1 MSGSVGAW
9 TTLILPCELL
19 AVGWT
24 PLVHWVEVTVE
35 RATSIFPCVLL
46 TVRRTLSVQWVI
58 VTVRGTTRVL
68 PCIFLAVWR
77 AVLIEGVV
85 FAVTVDKLWLAATLV
100 HLRSLLITLQRWTKD
115 FRKLTEGFRCGLI
128 VGIWLSKRVIS
139 LLKWL
144 VWTLIV
150 AAPLAN
156 LDLTGGVDIKHV
168 RELECR
174 EKSISHNIG
183 PTLIIGHPFCEKPLQ
198 QFVLHHTAKFVRQL
212 QPYRVTVLIVFA

>member
-35 RATSIFPCVLL
+35 RATGIFPCVLL
-46 TVRRTLSVQWVI
+46 TVRRALSVQWVI
-58 VTVRGTTRVL
+58 LTVRGTTRVL
-68 PCIFLAVWR
+68 PCIFLAVRR

-100 HLRSLLITLQRWTKD
+100 HLGSLLITIQSWTKD
-115 FRKLTEGFRCGLI
+115 FGPFTKGLSCGLI
-128 VGIWLSKRVIS
+128 VSIWLSQRVIP

-150 AAPLAN
+150 AASLTN
-156 LDLTGGVDIKHV
+156 LDLTGCVDIKHIG
-168 RELECR
+168 ELEGR
-174 EKSISHNIG
+174 
-183 PTLIIGHPFCEKPLQ
+183 
-198 QFVLHHTAKFVRQL
+198 
-212 QPYRVTVLIVFA
+212 

>member
-19 AVGWT
+19 AVRWT
-24 PLVHWVEVTVE
+24 PLVHWVEVTVK

-100 HLRSLLITLQRWTKD
+100 HLGSLLITLQRWTKD
-115 FRKLTEGFRCGLI
+115 FRP
-128 VGIWLSKRVIS
+128 
-139 LLKWL
+139 LK
-144 VWTLIV
+144 T
-150 AAPLAN
+150 P
-156 LDLTGGVDIKHV
+156 
-168 RELECR
+168 
-174 EKSISHNIG
+174 
-183 PTLIIGHPFCEKPLQ
+183 
-198 QFVLHHTAKFVRQL
+198 
-212 QPYRVTVLIVFA
+212 